1 MKLHNDKDIFN
12 QAIRGASE
20 YFKIEPSLV
29 EKDYFVTLVLHEL
42 AKKVD
47 GLLFKGGTS
56 LSKCYKIIDRF
67 SEDIDITL
75 DSENLTQ
82 SKKQKLKYIIVD
94 VCNELRLNLINESE
108 TRSRRDYNKY
118 VIEYPITYG
127 SSAVAPQLLIETV
140 FIQKA
145 YPSEIKQANSLIGEW
160 LIEIGNT
167 KAVEMYELYPF
178 DIRVQTLERTLV
190 DKVFALCDYFMEGKI
205 QKRSRHIYD
214 ISRLL
219 TLIKLDSNLKVLVGE
234 VREERKS
241 GKLCYSAQDGVHVPD
256 ILAKIIETEVYK
268 RDYIENTQKLLFK
281 QVSYDDAIKAICAI
295 IESGVFELIN
305 Q

>member
-1 MKLHNDKDIFN
+1 MKLHNDKGIFN

-29 EKDYFVTLVLHEL
+29 EKDYFVTLVLREL
-42 AKKVD
+42 AKKVE

-75 DSENLTQ
+75 DMEHLTQ

-94 VCNELRLNLINESE
+94 VCNELGLNLINESE

-118 VIEYPITYG
+118 VIEYPITYE

-145 YPSEIKQANSLIGEW
+145 YPSEIKQANCMIGEW
-160 LIEIGNT
+160 LIEVGNLQ
-167 KAVEMYELYPF
+167 AVEMYELYPF
-178 DIRVQTLERTLV
+178 DIRVQALERTLV

-214 ISRLL
+214 VSRLL
-219 TLIKLDSNLKVLVGE
+219 TVVKLDSNLKVLVGD
-234 VREERKS
+234 VREERKG
-241 GKLCYSAQDGVHVPD
+241 GKLCYSAQDGVNVAD
-256 ILAKIIETEVYK
+256 ILTKIIETEAYK
-268 RDYIENTQKLLFK
+268 KDYIENTQKLLFK
-281 QVSYDDAIKAICAI
+281 QVKYEEAIKSISAI
-295 IESGVFELIN
+295 IESGIFE
-305 Q
+305 

>member
-1 MKLHNDKDIFN
+1 MKLHNDKGIFN

-42 AKKVD
+42 TKRVD

-75 DSENLTQ
+75 DAENLTQ

-94 VCNELRLNLINESE
+94 VCNELGLNLINESE

-118 VIEYPITYG
+118 VVEYLSTYESG
-127 SSAVAPQLLIETV
+127 VVAPQLLIETV
-140 FIQKA
+140 FMQKA

-160 LIEIGNT
+160 LNKVDNT
-167 KAVEMYELYPF
+167 QALEMYELYPF
-178 DIRVQTLERTLV
+178 NIRVQTLERTLV

-214 ISRLL
+214 VSQLL
-219 TLIKLDSNLKVLVGE
+219 TVVKLDSNLKVLVDE
-234 VREERKS
+234 VRQERKS
-241 GKLCYSAQDGVHVPD
+241 GKLCYSAQDGVNVPD
-256 ILAKIIETEVYK
+256 ILAKIIETEAYK
-268 RDYIENTQKLLFK
+268 KDYLENTQKLLFK
-281 QVSYDDAIKAICAI
+281 QVTYEEAIKAISAI
-295 IESGVFELIN
+295 IESCIF
-305 Q
+305 

>member
-1 MKLHNDKDIFN
+1 MKLHNDKGIFN

-20 YFKIEPSLV
+20 YFKLEPSLV
-29 EKDYFVTLVLHEL
+29 EKDYFVTMVLREL
-42 AKKVD
+42 AKKVE

-56 LSKCYKIIDRF
+56 LSKCYKVIDRF

-75 DSENLTQ
+75 DSEHLTQ
-82 SKKQKLKYIIVD
+82 SKKQKVKYIIID
-94 VCNELRLNLINESE
+94 VCNELGLNLINESE

-127 SSAVAPQLLIETV
+127 SSVVAPQLLIETV

-160 LIEIGNT
+160 LNKVGNT

-219 TLIKLDSNLKVLVGE
+219 TSVKLDRNLKVLVGD
-234 VREERKS
+234 VRQERKS
-241 GKLCYSAQDGVHVPD
+241 GKLCYSAQDGVNVPD
-256 ILAKIIETEVYK
+256 ILAKIIKVETYK
-268 RDYIENTQKLLFK
+268 KDYIENTQKLLFK
-281 QVSYDDAIKAICAI
+281 QVPYDDAIKSISAI
-295 IESGVFELIN
+295 IESGIFE
-305 Q
+305 